1 MLKLYAY
8 QGCSTCRNAI
18 KWLQAHDIPFEE
30 RAIRETPPTIKE
42 FKAML
47 AARGGLRAI
56 FNTSGLDY
64 RALGLKDKLPTMS
77 EADALKLLSSNGNLV
92 KRPFAIN
99 EKAGVF
105 LTGFKEPEWKQA
117 SPDFP
122 STLQHDESCSEPA
135 SK

>member
-18 KWLQAHDIPFEE
+18 KWLRAHDVAFEE
-30 RAIRETPPTIKE
+30 LAIRETPPTVKE
-42 FKAML
+42 LKAML
-47 AARGGLRAI
+47 AARGDLRLL
-56 FNTSGLDY
+56 FNTSGTDY

-77 EADALKLLSSNGNLV
+77 EAEALELLSTNGNLV

-117 SPDFP
+117 
-122 STLQHDESCSEPA
+122 LA
-135 SK
+135 